1 MKNVH
6 EFYNYRQMKDI
17 KNIMIID
24 DDPINNIIARHT
36 IRHFDSTIVIDDY
49 SDPEKALNYL
59 ETQSKSRNQRLPDI
73 IFLDL
78 NMPFIDGWTFLESY
92 KNLLPFFNKHV
103 DLFLLTSSTNHK
115 DMQRAKS
122 FPIVSN
128 YISKPL
134 NLNILEKIRT
144 DLG

>member
-1 MKNVH
+1 MIMK
-6 EFYNYRQMKDI
+6 EI

-36 IRHFDSTIVIDDY
+36 IRHFDANIVIDDY
-49 SDPEKALNYL
+49 SDPEKALFFL
-59 ETQSKSRNQRLPDI
+59 ETQSKLRSQHLPDL

-92 KNLLPFFNKHV
+92 KNLLPFFNKDV
-103 DLFLLTSSTNHK
+103 DLFLLTSSTNNK

-122 FPIVSN
+122 FPIVTN

-134 NLNILEKIRT
+134 NINTLEKIRS
-144 DLG
+144 DFS

>member
-92 KNLLPFFNKHV
+92 KNLLPFFNKDV

>member
-6 EFYNYRQMKDI
+6 EVYNYSRMKDI

-36 IRHFDSTIVIDDY
+36 IRHFDSNIVIDDY
-49 SDPEKALNYL
+49 SDPEKALHYL
-59 ETQSKSRNQRLPDI
+59 EEQSKSRNQRLPDV

-92 KNLLPFFNKHV
+92 KNLMPFFNKDV

-134 NLNILEKIRT
+134 NINTLEKIRT
-144 DLG
+144 DIC